1 MEKASLKVDVDPKMI
16 EVLRDL
22 ARELGEVES
31 DLRSSQLRESRV
43 SAPWVTRLMAEMGSV
58 IDHAHA
64 MELFREG
71 RLPNGARGRKFRARL
86 LRISALALA
95 GIEWCDR
102 GGCPEQEEAGAH

>member
-1 MEKASLKVDVDPKMI
+1 MVKTSLNVDVHPSMVD
-16 EVLRDL
+16 VLHDL

-31 DLRSSQLRESRV
+31 DLRASRLSDSRV
-43 SAPWVTRLMAEMGSV
+43 SAPWVARLMAEMGSV
-58 IDHAHA
+58 IDHASA

-71 RLPNGARGRKFRARL
+71 RLPNDSRGREFRARL

-102 GGCPEQEEAGAH
+102 GGCPEQSAALS